1 MYGFPTET
9 LKESVNALEVVRQ
22 MFEAG
27 IVQSA
32 FWHRYAMTAHSP
44 SGQAPELYGAKRS
57 GGCNQFCNNEVDFEY
72 DFGYDLEAL
81 GAGLNHAT
89 LNYMHDLGFDIPV
102 FRWFD
107 FRVPKPDVAKDYVQ
121 KIISKL

>member
-1 MYGFPTET
+1 
-9 LKESVNALEVVRQ
+9 
-22 MFEAG
+22 
-27 IVQSA
+27 
-32 FWHRYAMTAHSP
+32 MTAHSP
-44 SGQAPELYGAKRS
+44 SGQTPELYGAKRS